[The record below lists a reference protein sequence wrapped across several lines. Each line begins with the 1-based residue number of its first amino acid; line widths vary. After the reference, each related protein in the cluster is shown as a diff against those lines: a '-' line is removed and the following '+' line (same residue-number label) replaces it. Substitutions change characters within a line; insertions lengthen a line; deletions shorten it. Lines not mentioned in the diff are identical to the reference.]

1 MNVPDKGYS
10 PESQKLW
17 KICTSVHSP
26 YMPELLCHETK
37 SIDGTESYSE
47 AFNPTLMD
55 RYPRYDT
62 DTHLG
67 DIPPTPI
74 QQREV
79 RFTLKANRKKDRALR
94 SKK

>member
-1 MNVPDKGYS
+1 
-10 PESQKLW
+10 
-17 KICTSVHSP
+17 
-26 YMPELLCHETK
+26 MPEPLYHKTK
-37 SIDGTESYSE
+37 FIDGTESYSE

-62 DTHLG
+62 DTNPC

-79 RFTLKANRKKDRALR
+79 RFTLKASRKKTEHTAVK
-94 SKK
+94 SNMSAIPAEGKPYVKHQ

>member
-1 MNVPDKGYS
+1 MS
-10 PESQKLW
+10 
-17 KICTSVHSP
+17 
-26 YMPELLCHETK
+26 ELLCHKTK
-37 SIDGTESYSE
+37 FIDRKESYSE
-47 AFNPTLMD
+47 AFYPTLMD

-79 RFTLKANRKKDRALR
+79 HFTLKASRKKTEHAFVKSNMYVISAEGKPDITHQ
-94 SKK
+94 